1 MTPSEIRQAV
11 RYLLGMGYLTAGDVL
26 AAGKRLRVVRN
37 G

>member
-1 MTPSEIRQAV
+1 MTPAEIRQAV
-11 RYLLGMGYLTAGDVL
+11 RILLGMGYRTAGDVL

>member
-1 MTPSEIRQAV
+1 MTPAQIRQAV
-11 RYLLGMGYLTAGDVL
+11 RILIGMGYLTAGDVL